1 MEDFKNLIKGLTNQ
15 IRRIE
20 FNAIELR
27 ATISVCP
34 FTYYAGIGLK
44 RSLLAD
50 DKHAATRRKSTR

>member
-34 FTYYAGIGLK
+34 FTYHTATGLK
-44 RSLLAD
+44 LILLAD
-50 DKHAATRRKSTR
+50 DEHAATRRKSTR